1 MNMNVDPHS
10 LKAQVAAAAVHEVPD
25 GCVLG
30 VGTGSTVD
38 LFIDALATA
47 GKPLAAAVASSERTR
62 LRLESHGYTV
72 IELHDVSEPLAL
84 YVDGADEI
92 DASLCMIKGGGAALT
107 REKIVASASERF
119 VCIVDESKCVE
130 VMGRFPLPI
139 EVIAMALRPVTWAL
153 ESMGGRP
160 VLRAGV
166 LTDNGHPILDVHGL
180 SLVNPLD
187 WEDRLNAIPGV
198 VTNGIF
204 ARQRASVALVAGSV
218 GVKRLTPQ

>member
-10 LKAQVAAAAVHEVPD
+10 LKARVAAAAVHEVPD

-204 ARQRASVALVAGSV
+204 ARQRASVALVAGSG

>member
-1 MNMNVDPHS
+1 MNVDPHS
-10 LKAQVAAAAVHEVPD
+10 LKARVAAAAVHEVPD

-180 SLVNPLD
+180 SLVSPLD

-204 ARQRASVALVAGSV
+204 ARQRASVALVAGSG